1 MRYGVWILLALCVL
15 SLATG
20 CGRSDGTVT
29 ALPTQMLQPA
39 DSPVPTATPHTVTI
53 DPTPVCPPARGIGT
67 VSPAVSIS
75 SITFLVNG
83 LEQVVYGDD
92 MLQAAPGDR
101 VQVTDAIICAGTFSG
116 KGGEACVDF
125 APVDQSGQEIFPE
138 HKGTHLV
145 PVAPGLIVISDLDVA
160 WTISEDW
167 SGISAVLN
175 HWTPENTQDLG
186 CASERCERDDR
197 IMVELHS
204 PAAISFDT
212 VEQVELLSTLS
223 GHRGKVVALAF
234 SGDELYVA
242 SSSQDNTIKLW
253 DLQTAQEVHSF
264 TTNEMCG
271 NNIAFSPD
279 GSLLASADAIWDVK
293 SRQVVHTLEQGR
305 QVPGPVALSP
315 DGSLFAVALVNQP
328 IKLWDVAGG
337 QVVRIFDSQ
346 TENLARGIAFSPD
359 GALLAASGNNGTVR
373 LWDVAS
379 GQIVGTLEHGND
391 SHVYGVAFS
400 PDGRVL
406 VSGGTDYTVR
416 IWNVASRQ
424 VIQTLSLG
432 DDSMSLALSPN
443 GTILASAGRIGLQ
456 LWNVKN
462 GERLRILPHNDE
474 LMAVA
479 FSSDGTLLASA
490 GHDTQI
496 YLWGIR
502 R

>member
-20 CGRSDGTVT
+20 CGGSDGTVT

-204 PAAISFDT
+204 PAAISF
-212 VEQVELLSTLS
+212 VLSLVKWYRAMS
-223 GHRGKVVALAF
+223 HKVVP
-234 SGDELYVA
+234 VR
-242 SSSQDNTIKLW
+242 
-253 DLQTAQEVHSF
+253 V
-264 TTNEMCG
+264 
-271 NNIAFSPD
+271 
-279 GSLLASADAIWDVK
+279 LASVISRHADGEKGKASWYAGQAIK
-293 SRQVVHTLEQGR
+293 G
-305 QVPGPVALSP
+305 LS
-315 DGSLFAVALVNQP
+315 
-328 IKLWDVAGG
+328 
-337 QVVRIFDSQ
+337 
-346 TENLARGIAFSPD
+346 SPMRSD
-359 GALLAASGNNGTVR
+359 FV
-373 LWDVAS
+373 
-379 GQIVGTLEHGND
+379 
-391 SHVYGVAFS
+391 S
-400 PDGRVL
+400 P
-406 VSGGTDYTVR
+406 
-416 IWNVASRQ
+416 
-424 VIQTLSLG
+424 
-432 DDSMSLALSPN
+432 
-443 GTILASAGRIGLQ
+443 
-456 LWNVKN
+456 
-462 GERLRILPHNDE
+462 
-474 LMAVA
+474 
-479 FSSDGTLLASA
+479 
-490 GHDTQI
+490 
-496 YLWGIR
+496 
-502 R
+502 